1 MTTLTISLLGHF
13 RVLLHGE
20 EVTRFGTDKVRAL
33 LAYLAV
39 EIGRPHRRELLAGLL
54 WPDQPES
61 SARHNLSQSLLRL
74 RRAIGDED
82 VDPPFLL
89 VNRQTIRLNPQ
100 GDLWVDVGAFLEA
113 GGLSKRYPP
122 SEIPEAAV
130 TQIHEAVARYNEG
143 FLAHSLLSAGPEF
156 EEWALNQRTTLHLR
170 MMKLL
175 AYLVSYHQSRGEQEE
190 MVHYAR
196 LRTELD
202 PLQEEAHRQ
211 LMRMLALSGQRSAAL
226 EQYDLLSQLLQEEL
240 GVEPGGRVRALYEQ
254 IRSGHLHPRPQE
266 QKRELPRF
274 VDRERELR
282 ALRAPLQKVL
292 LGRGRVL
299 FVSGEAGSG
308 KTALITEFARRAEI
322 FDGQVLVARGHCNAH
337 TGIGDP
343 YLPFR
348 EILQLLTGDIE
359 ARQAG
364 GTLTREQAHRL
375 QGAFR
380 DTLRILLDQGSRLIP
395 LFIGATAL
403 AHRLERWA
411 PEDRALAHRLQ
422 SVVQQRAR
430 SQTSQLEVPT
440 ALRETPQQIDLF
452 EQMTSVFQT
461 LAKRHPL
468 LLILEDL
475 QWADRGT
482 ISLLF
487 HLGRRLPGQRIL
499 IVGAYR
505 TSDVFP
511 HRENARHPLTSVIN
525 EFRRDFGEAEIKLD
539 EADGRKFI
547 DAYLDSEPNRLDEA
561 FRTTLYRH
569 TGGNPLFTV
578 ELLRGLQERGDLLQD
593 DADRWRAREE
603 LDWEKLPARVEAVIA
618 ERIHR
623 LSPEIQALLESASV
637 EGDLFTAE
645 VIARVWDIPAPEI
658 VRELSGSLSKQHRLV
673 TAHSL
678 EQLPGNGQRL
688 SRYRFHHVLFQKYLY
703 QQLDDV
709 ERAYLH
715 HAVGEALEH
724 LHGKSA
730 EGRRK
735 IAPQLAWHF
744 ERAGDIDKAV
754 TYLLE
759 AGEQAL
765 LLSAHEEAGGHFR
778 RGLALLKEASPSPGR
793 EHLTLDLE
801 LGLGAAIMSQQGWGA
816 AERAKVYA
824 RAYQLCRKIGEL
836 EHLLPV
842 LYVLGQLHRALGHY
856 RKATALGDQLFDLAR
871 QVDHTYLAAAY
882 SSRGG
887 SRFCLGEVTEGR
899 IDLERAS
906 AAYVPR
912 HHRSL
917 ILLAGQD
924 MLVGSLGWLG
934 LALWELGYPNQ
945 ALDRGVEA
953 LARAEELQHSSSLAF
968 ALFSAGTSLHLLC
981 GEIRAAEAAA
991 VQLLHV
997 ANEYGCWC
1005 YHGWAR
1011 FVQGYVRLTRGE
1023 IEEGLEQ
1030 MRRGMEEWK
1039 RTGTA
1044 NGRIEQLLYLAEGY
1058 RRAGEIKKGLLALDE
1073 ALALV
1078 EVGGGHH
1085 REPEIHRLWGELLL
1099 EQGQAAE
1106 AERLFVRAVEIARRQ
1121 QTRAW
1126 ELRATLALCRLW
1138 QSQGCEAQ
1146 ARERLSA
1153 LYGWFTE
1160 GYETAD
1166 LRAAGGLL
1174 EALDAAE
1181 S

>member
-1 MTTLTISLLGHF
+1 MTILTISLLGHF

-20 EVTRFGTDKVRAL
+20 EVTHFSTDKVRAL
-33 LAYLAV
+33 LAFLAV
-39 EIGRPHRRELLAGLL
+39 ETERPHRRELLAGML

-82 VDPPFLL
+82 VEPPFLL
-89 VNRQTIRLNPQ
+89 VNRQTIRLNPE
-100 GDLWVDVGAFLEA
+100 GDIWVDVEA
-113 GGLSKRYPP
+113 LLAAAALSERYPP
-122 SEIPEAAV
+122 PEIPEGVV
-130 TQIHEAVARYNEG
+130 TQLHEAVARYNEG
-143 FLAHSLLSAGPEF
+143 FLAHSLLSASPAF
-156 EEWALNQRTTLHLR
+156 EEWVLNQRTTLHLR

-175 AYLVSYHQSRGEQEE
+175 SCLVSYHQAHGEEEE

-196 LRTELD
+196 LQTELD

-211 LMRMLALSGQRSAAL
+211 LMRVLALSGQRSAAL
-226 EQYDLLSQLLQEEL
+226 EQYDLLRQLLQEEL
-240 GVEPGGRVRALYEQ
+240 DVEPGGQVRALYEQ
-254 IRSGHLHPRPQE
+254 IRSGRLLPQPRE
-266 QKRELPRF
+266 QQSELPRF
-274 VDRERELR
+274 VGRKEELR
-282 ALRAPLQKVL
+282 ALQLPLRKALV
-292 LGRGRVL
+292 GRGRVI

-308 KTALITEFARRAEI
+308 KTALLTEFARRAEI
-322 FDGQVLVARGHCNAH
+322 FDGQLIVARGHCNAH

-359 ARQAG
+359 ARRAG
-364 GTLTREQAHRL
+364 GTLTREQARRL
-375 QGAFR
+375 QGAF
-380 DTLRILLDQGSRLIP
+380 DETLRVLLAQGPLLIP
-395 LFIGATAL
+395 LFIGTTAL
-403 AHRLERWA
+403 TRRLERWA
-411 PEDRALAHRLQ
+411 PEDRALAQRLQ
-422 SVVQQRAR
+422 TVVRQRDR
-430 SQTSQLEVPT
+430 IQTSQLEVPT

-452 EQMTSVFQT
+452 EQMTSVFQA

-499 IVGAYR
+499 IMGAYR

-511 HRENARHPLTSVIN
+511 HRSNTRHPLASVIN
-525 EFRRDFGEAEIKLD
+525 EFQRDFGEAEISLD
-539 EADGRKFI
+539 ESDGREFI

-578 ELLRGLQERGDLLQD
+578 ELLRGLQERGDLIRD
-593 DADRWRAREE
+593 GAHRWMAREE

-623 LSPEIQALLESASV
+623 LSPALQALLESASV

-645 VIARVWDIPAPEI
+645 VVARVRDVPAPEI
-658 VRELSGSLSKQHRLV
+658 VRELSGNLSKQHRLV
-673 TAHSL
+673 MAHSL

-724 LHGKSA
+724 LHGQSG
-730 EGRRK
+730 EDRRT

-744 ERAGDIDKAV
+744 ERAGAIDKAV

-778 RGLALLKEASPSPGR
+778 RGLALLEEASSSSER
-793 EHLTLDLE
+793 EHLALDLE
-801 LGLGAAIMSQQGWGA
+801 LGLGAAIMSRQGWGA
-816 AERAKVYA
+816 AERAKIYA

-836 EHLLPV
+836 ERLLPV

-887 SRFCLGEVTEGR
+887 SRFCLGAVTEGR
-899 IDLERAS
+899 IDLERAI

-924 MLVGSLGWLG
+924 MLVGSLGWLS

-945 ALDRGVEA
+945 ALDRGIEA
-953 LARAEELQHSSSLAF
+953 LARAEQLQHSSSLAF
-968 ALFSAGTSLHLLC
+968 ALFSTGTSLHLLR

-1005 YHGWAR
+1005 YHGWAH

-1023 IEEGLEQ
+1023 SEEGLAQ
-1030 MRRGMEEWK
+1030 MCQGVEEWK
-1039 RTGTA
+1039 HTGTT

-1058 RRAGEIKKGLLALDE
+1058 QCAGKLEKGLLALDE

-1099 EQGQAAE
+1099 EEGKVEE
-1106 AERLFVRAVEIARRQ
+1106 AESLFVRAVEIARRQ

-1126 ELRATLALCRLW
+1126 ELRATLSLCRLW
-1138 QSQGCEAQ
+1138 QHQGKGKEAH
-1146 ARERLSA
+1146 ERLAA
-1153 LYGWFTE
+1153 LYGWFAE
-1160 GYETAD
+1160 GHETAD
-1166 LRAAGGLL
+1166 LRAAAALL
-1174 EALDAAE
+1174 EALDVAE